1 MTQTYDIIIFGG
13 GIAGLF
19 IANRLKSAG
28 FNLILIE
35 KDKLGGGQTLA
46 SQGMI
51 HGGQKYAL
59 QGKVTAQ
66 AASIAAMPERWEACF
81 ANRGEV
87 DLSGVKFLSDT
98 QVMFPAQTSSVLF
111 SFFSGMTVF
120 AAAKAVNGKTRKLQ
134 RKAFPAVLER
144 SPVYEMQEKV
154 LDTKS
159 LVTALAKNLQGRI
172 FKGEATEI
180 SPDGQV
186 TIEGNKFQAQAIIF
200 TAGAGNEAALH
211 QLKITEQRTQRRPLR
226 QIMVR
231 PVPRPLYGHGIVG
244 KPKPRVTVTSHP
256 DGKGSYT
263 WYLGGNIAEEGA
275 KLSETEALAF
285 AKKEMQEIFPAIDWE
300 QKEWA
305 SWYGDRAEALD
316 PSGHLPPGPRIEP
329 HEKILLAWPT
339 KMTFVP
345 ALADDVLSWLEK
357 NKINPTPETPL
368 PTLPAAEMGCHPWET
383 AVWHP
388 L

>member
-19 IANRLKSAG
+19 VASRLRRAG
-28 FNLILIE
+28 YNLILIE
-35 KDKLGGGQTLA
+35 KDTLGGGQTLA

-59 QGKVTAQ
+59 QGKVTEQ
-66 AASIAAMPERWEACF
+66 AASIAAMPERWDACF
-81 ANRGEV
+81 AGRGEV
-87 DLSGVKFLSDT
+87 DLSGVKFLSET
-98 QVMFPAQTSSVLF
+98 QVMFPAQTPSLF
-111 SFFSGMTVF
+111 SFISNLAVF
-120 AAAKAVNGKTRKLQ
+120 AAAKAVNGKTRKLP
-134 RKAFPAVLER
+134 RESFPAALER

-159 LVTALAKNLQGRI
+159 LVAALAKNLEGRI
-172 FKGEATEI
+172 FKGEAAEI
-180 SPDGQV
+180 SPDGHV
-186 TIEGNKFQAQAIIF
+186 TINGNKFQAQTIIF

-211 QLKITEQRTQRRPLR
+211 QLHITDQRTQRRPLR

-256 DGKGSYT
+256 GSKGTYI
-263 WYLGGNIAEEGA
+263 WYLGGDIAEKSA
-275 KLSETEALAF
+275 TLSEAEALAF
-285 AKKEMQEIFPAIDWE
+285 AKKEMQEIFPAIDWDH
-300 QKEWA
+300 KEWA
-305 SWYGDRAEALD
+305 SWYGERAEAFD
-316 PSGHLPPGPRIEP
+316 SSGHLPASPRL
-329 HEKILLAWPT
+329 HASGKTLFAWPT

-345 ALADDVLSWLEK
+345 ALVDDIINWLAQ
-357 NKINPTPETPL
+357 NKIAPTPETP
-368 PTLPAAEMGCHPWET
+368 PPALPAAQIGPYPWET
-383 AVWHP
+383 ATWHP